1 MNHRLAI
8 ATLLA
13 AAAAF
18 TAACRD
24 EAPAEP
30 EQNPAPAP
38 ADATVAAD
46 VDHAAARQ
54 KLEELANQPTDA
66 VGAAALAFDKY
77 DHEFGRILDTEKV
90 SATFKFTN
98 NGKSPVTLGK
108 PQASCGC
115 TVPTLEKTEY
125 APGESGTIEVTFSPP
140 KGSGKTTKNITIPI
154 VGGGEPIRLSISA
167 NVVPIL
173 SVEPRG
179 VSFINVKSGSEV
191 DQPVV
196 IKSRDPNVKIVSAN
210 AMNCPVK
217 IIIDDAGSTTDN
229 PDLPGQ
235 ASFRVVLSPDA
246 PIGIVSGAIE
256 VKVLAAAA
264 AGDEQKEQTIQ
275 LTVSGSI
282 KGDLFTQPAR
292 FTIPSVAPGKEFESA
307 ILVRSSSDAAFK
319 ITNVEIQDANFEGVS
334 AEFDTYEF
342 GGIAAYRVTIRGIM
356 PEASGKMLS
365 GRLIVTTD
373 VPGQETLSIVLTGRV
388 PPPGG
393 PVPTGG
399 PRPQPAPPQ
408 PTPQP
413 NPPSSS
419 AR

>member
-30 EQNPAPAP
+30 EPSPAS
-38 ADATVAAD
+38 ADAPVAAD
-46 VDHAAARQ
+46 VNHAEARQ
-54 KLEELANQPTDA
+54 KLEDLADQPTDA

-77 DHEFGRILDTEKV
+77 DHDFGRILDTEKV
-90 SATFKFTN
+90 STTFKFTN
-98 NGKSPVTLGK
+98 KGKATVKLGK

-115 TVPTLEKTEY
+115 TVPTLDKTEY
-125 APGESGTIEVTFSPP
+125 APGESGSINVTFSPP
-140 KGSGKTTKNITIPI
+140 KGSGKTTKNITIPLD
-154 VGGGEPIRLSISA
+154 GGGEPVKLTVSA

-191 DQPVV
+191 EQPVV
-196 IKSRDPNVKIVSAN
+196 IKSRDPNVKIVSAH

-217 IIIDDAGSTTDN
+217 IIIDDAGSATDH

-246 PIGIVSGAIE
+246 PIGIVTGAIE

-307 ILVRSSSDAAFK
+307 VLVRSSSDAAFS
-319 ITNVEIQDANFEGVS
+319 ITKVEVQDANFEGVS

-342 GGIAAYRVTIRGIM
+342 GGIAAYRVTIRGVM
-356 PEASGKMLS
+356 PENSGKMLS
-365 GRLIVTTD
+365 GRLIITTD

-399 PRPQPAPPQ
+399 PRPQPTPPQ
-408 PTPQP
+408 PTPRP
-413 NPPSSS
+413 NPPS
-419 AR
+419 